1 MINKKHIIT
10 NSTINTD
17 LYIDDDRYIIISE
30 DEINKHYDDAYSFI
44 LYGRSITNN
53 IKVGQFILY
62 EKLNYAGYY
71 SDFPRN
77 WDLSYPE
84 VGVIIYSKK
93 TKLGSILRVKELKTD
108 TTFDLTYGLF
118 DNHIII
124 DIWDN
129 KPNFRELKAAY
140 NKTLWYR
147 KSTQEKRN
155 LIINNILK

>member
-17 LYIDDDRYIIISE
+17 LYLDDDRYIIISE
-30 DEINKHYDDAYSFI
+30 DELNNHYEESGYS
-44 LYGRSITNN
+44 RSDTKNLKI
-53 IKVGQFILY
+53 GQFILY

-71 SDFPRN
+71 SDFPRD

-84 VGVIIYSKK
+84 VGVIIYSRK
-93 TKLGSILRVKELKTD
+93 TKLESIFRVKELKTN
-108 TTFDLTYGLF
+108 TTFNLTHGLF
-118 DNHIII
+118 NNYIVIS
-124 DIWDN
+124 IWDN
-129 KPNFRELKAAY
+129 MPNFRELKAAY

-147 KSTQEKRN
+147 KNTQEKRN